1 MKKMLFW
8 ALLAACLLACATP
21 YQERGLT
28 GGFSNTRFKED
39 VFQVT
44 FNGNGYTSEE
54 RAVDFTMLRSA
65 ELTQEN
71 GYRYF
76 IIVEADKSSQT
87 ETHQTP
93 LTSRTTVDAQKTG
106 DSIHGAA
113 TTKISG
119 GQTYTFS
126 RPRRSNTIICF
137 HEKPDVDG
145 FVYDASFVSRSIKSK
160 YGMIE

>member
-1 MKKMLFW
+1 MLFW

-87 ETHQTP
+87 ETHRKAK
-93 LTSRTTVDAQKTG
+93 SIADAASVTG
-106 DSIHGAA
+106 CVLG
-113 TTKISG
+113 
-119 GQTYTFS
+119 
-126 RPRRSNTIICF
+126 N
-137 HEKPDVDG
+137 
-145 FVYDASFVSRSIKSK
+145 
-160 YGMIE
+160 